1 MGRKLETS
9 LAILNGAIG
18 DYLARTGN
26 GLATT
31 MQFVDGLRGAPWRGS
46 DASRVAI
53 FVHGLMCTESIWE
66 MPDGS
71 DYGARLAK
79 DLGYAPLYVRYNSG
93 RAIAAN
99 GASLANALEVL
110 VAGYPAELDEIVLVG
125 HSMGGLVVRS
135 ACHAARMDGHLWL
148 SRVRRAIYLGTPH
161 LGAPLERVGR
171 VISSVLR
178 AVDDPYTRLIAE
190 IADLRSDGVKDLGD
204 AALRHEDRGQSGTRP
219 FAIGLTDAR
228 HPVPLLPEIQHF
240 LVAGSISDQPWLG
253 ALFGDSL
260 VPVSSATAGH
270 VNAAGT
276 TLPPDHVKLMP
287 GLNHM
292 MIAHSPAVY
301 DRIRQ
306 WCSDPATVRVEQ
318 SKEGTG

>member
-1 MGRKLETS
+1 MGKKLEAS

-31 MQFVDGLRGAPWRGS
+31 MQLVDAVDGQPVAPSGAPP
-46 DASRVAI
+46 ASGEVRSGAPVRVAV

-66 MPDGS
+66 MADGT
-71 DYGARLAK
+71 DYGARLAR
-79 DLGYAPLYVRYNSG
+79 DLGYTPLYLRYNSG

-99 GASLANALEVL
+99 GANLADALEAL
-110 VAGYPAELDEIVLVG
+110 VAGYPVQIDEIVLIG

-135 ACHAARMDGHLWL
+135 ACHAARMSGHLWL
-148 SRVRRAIYLGTPH
+148 ARVGRAIYLGTPH

-204 AALRHEDRGQSGTRP
+204 AALRHYRRSSTSSSPGRYRTSRGSGSCSAMRSCPSRAPRP
-219 FAIGLTDAR
+219 VT
-228 HPVPLLPEIQHF
+228 
-240 LVAGSISDQPWLG
+240 
-253 ALFGDSL
+253 
-260 VPVSSATAGH
+260 
-270 VNAAGT
+270 
-276 TLPPDHVKLMP
+276 
-287 GLNHM
+287 
-292 MIAHSPAVY
+292 
-301 DRIRQ
+301 
-306 WCSDPATVRVEQ
+306 
-318 SKEGTG
+318 